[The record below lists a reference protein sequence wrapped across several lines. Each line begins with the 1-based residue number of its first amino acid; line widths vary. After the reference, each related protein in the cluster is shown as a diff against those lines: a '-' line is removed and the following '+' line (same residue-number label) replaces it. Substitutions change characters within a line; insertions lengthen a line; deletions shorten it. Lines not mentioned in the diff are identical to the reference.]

1 MTARGHATRQEN
13 KARRM
18 DRILSEARKLIAE
31 EGFDA
36 LTISEVAARSQV
48 TIPTVHNLFGKKN
61 DLVLAIFRGL
71 VDNVEAVLAEPE
83 LADPIAASEAF
94 IDRIV
99 ALYKSDEV
107 FYRAAFM
114 GGERLGL
121 FEHET
126 SAGVFAKSVAVAEG
140 LCSRAL
146 AEGYLRGRIQTPLL
160 AQQLFNA
167 QRLPRQD
174 WVSGY
179 IDLNTYRQQA
189 LASMLLTFAAD
200 AMPALHERI
209 CDRLAQPIAQ
219 QTL

>member
-1 MTARGHATRQEN
+1 MG
-13 KARRM
+13 
-18 DRILSEARKLIAE
+18 
-31 EGFDA
+31 
-36 LTISEVAARSQV
+36 
-48 TIPTVHNLFGKKN
+48 LFGKKN

-71 VDNVEAVLAEPE
+71 VDNVEAVLSGPE

-99 ALYKSDEV
+99 ALYRSDEV

-140 LCSRAL
+140 LCARAS
-146 AEGYLRGRIQTPLL
+146 AEGYLRGQIARNLL

-179 IDLNTYRQQA
+179 IDLDTYRQQA
-189 LASMLLTFAAD
+189 LAGMLLTFAAD
-200 AMPALHERI
+200 ATPALHERI
-209 CDRLAQPIAQ
+209 SDRLAQLMIPY
-219 QTL
+219 QTV

>member
-18 DRILSEARKLIAE
+18 ERILSEARNLIAE

-36 LTISEVAARSQV
+36 LTISEVAVRSEV

-71 VDNVEAVLAEPE
+71 VDNVEAVLSGPE

-99 ALYKSDEV
+99 ALYRSDEV

-121 FEHET
+121 FEHDT
-126 SAGVFAKSVAVAEG
+126 SGGVFAKSVAVAEG
-140 LCSRAL
+140 LCARAL
-146 AEGYLRGRIQTPLL
+146 AEGYLRGQIARTLL

-179 IDLNTYRQQA
+179 IDLDTYRQQA
-189 LASMLLTFAAD
+189 LAGMLLTFAAD
-200 AMPALHERI
+200 ATPALHERI
-209 CDRLAQPIAQ
+209 SDQLAQLIP
-219 QTL
+219 